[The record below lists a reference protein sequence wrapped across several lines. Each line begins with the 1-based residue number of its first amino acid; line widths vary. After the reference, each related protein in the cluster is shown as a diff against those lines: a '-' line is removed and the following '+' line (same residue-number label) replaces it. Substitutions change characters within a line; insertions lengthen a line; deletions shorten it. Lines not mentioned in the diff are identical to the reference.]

1 MLKCHRGHLGH
12 SLGTTPGPGQ
22 HPPVRAPRP
31 FLPSPCLSRTLG
43 PAASPGR
50 GRVGSRPSSR
60 PAHGL
65 PCAPLQILVQ
75 VKEVLSKLSTLVE
88 TTLKEVRAL
97 GRWGPGRG
105 APGRGATEL
114 RNSQT
119 HLAWSAFPLPTCVSP
134 WMSFSLASRSLSHSL
149 HLVSPACVF
158 CMVPLGLPCGLL
170 PLPSPLSPP
179 HVSLSAPP
187 SPVASFL
194 SDREDYSVRGHPRPV
209 LRPPQH
215 IRAQR
220 FTLGGQPLRILPRE
234 MPGPPCPGSAGPLPE
249 GKAAACAGR
258 S

>member
-1 MLKCHRGHLGH
+1 MPQRPLG
-12 SLGTTPGPGQ
+12 SQFGD
-22 HPPVRAPRP
+22 HPWPRP
-31 FLPSPCLSRTLG
+31 APTCPGAPPLPPLSL
-43 PAASPGR
+43 PVPHP
-50 GRVGSRPSSR
+50 RPSSVSWSGQGGQQALQPARSR
-60 PAHGL
+60 PALCSPADSGAGQRG
-65 PCAPLQILVQ
+65 PVQ
-75 VKEVLSKLSTLVE
+75 AEH
-88 TTLKEVRAL
+88 A
-97 GRWGPGRG
+97 GGDHAQRG
-105 APGRGATEL
+105 ARSGAVGAGAGGSWPGGHGAQKLTDPPGL
-114 RNSQT
+114 VCLPSA
-119 HLAWSAFPLPTCVSP
+119 HLCLPR
-134 WMSFSLASRSLSHSL
+134 MSFSLASRSLSHSL